1 MFVSIILF
9 LCIGICTIT
18 DILRKTVD
26 IRVLLAFSLILA
38 VCCYF
43 EKNYN
48 IESFV
53 AGIGVGILLACISIL
68 SRGAVGMGDVCLYS
82 IIICFIG
89 VQKGIFVLFLSI
101 AFAFFVALF
110 LVIVNRK
117 KKDYEMPLVPFV
129 LAAYLFSL
137 FENMA

>member
-53 AGIGVGILLACISIL
+53 AGIGISILMAGISIL
-68 SRGAVGMGDVCLYS
+68 SMGDVCLYS

-89 VQKGIFVLFLSI
+89 VQKGIFVIALSI
-101 AFAFFVALF
+101 AFAFFAALF
-110 LVIVNRK
+110 LVIVKRK

-137 FENMA
+137 FENIA

>member
-1 MFVSIILF
+1 M
-9 LCIGICTIT
+9 
-18 DILRKTVD
+18 
-26 IRVLLAFSLILA
+26 AFSLILA

-53 AGIGVGILLACISIL
+53 AGIGISILMAGISIL

-89 VQKGIFVLFLSI
+89 VQKGIFVIFLSI
-101 AFAFFVALF
+101 TFAFFAALF
-110 LVIVNRK
+110 LVIVKRK

-137 FENMA
+137 FENIA

>member
-48 IESFV
+48 IESLM
-53 AGIGVGILLACISIL
+53 VGMSIL

-89 VQKGIFVLFLSI
+89 VQKGIFVIFLSI
-101 AFAFFVALF
+101 AFAFFAALF
-110 LVIVNRK
+110 LVIVKRK

-137 FENMA
+137 FENIA

>member
-53 AGIGVGILLACISIL
+53 AGIGISILMAGISIL

-89 VQKGIFVLFLSI
+89 VQKGIFVIFLSI
-101 AFAFFVALF
+101 AFAFLRRYFLLLLRGKRRTMRCLLF
-110 LVIVNRK
+110 RLCWLRIYLVCLKI
-117 KKDYEMPLVPFV
+117 
-129 LAAYLFSL
+129 
-137 FENMA
+137 

>member
-9 LCIGICTIT
+9 LCIVICTIT
-18 DILRKTVD
+18 DILRKTID

-53 AGIGVGILLACISIL
+53 AGIGISILMAGISIL

-89 VQKGIFVLFLSI
+89 VQKGIFVISLSI
-101 AFAFFVALF
+101 AFAFFAALF
-110 LVIVNRK
+110 LVIVKRK

-137 FENMA
+137 FENIA

>member
-26 IRVLLAFSLILA
+26 IRVLLAFSSILA

-53 AGIGVGILLACISIL
+53 AGIGIGIMMAGISIL

-89 VQKGIFVLFLSI
+89 VQKGIFVIFLLREKRRTMRCLLFRLCWLRI
-101 AFAFFVALF
+101 Y
-110 LVIVNRK
+110 LVCLKI
-117 KKDYEMPLVPFV
+117 
-129 LAAYLFSL
+129 
-137 FENMA
+137 

>member
-43 EKNYN
+43 EK
-48 IESFV
+48 
-53 AGIGVGILLACISIL
+53 
-68 SRGAVGMGDVCLYS
+68 
-82 IIICFIG
+82 IIIL
-89 VQKGIFVLFLSI
+89 KVLWQAS
-101 AFAFFVALF
+101 
-110 LVIVNRK
+110 
-117 KKDYEMPLVPFV
+117 V
-129 LAAYLFSL
+129 LAF
-137 FENMA
+137 

>member
-53 AGIGVGILLACISIL
+53 AGIGIGILLACISIL

-101 AFAFFVALF
+101 AF
-110 LVIVNRK
+110 ISC
-117 KKDYEMPLVPFV
+117 YC
-129 LAAYLFSL
+129 
-137 FENMA
+137 

>member
-1 MFVSIILF
+1 MLVSIILF

-53 AGIGVGILLACISIL
+53 AGIGIGILLACISIL

-82 IIICFIG
+82 IIICF
-89 VQKGIFVLFLSI
+89 FVENVTYSRKLSGFTCLSFCI
-101 AFAFFVALF
+101 TS
-110 LVIVNRK
+110 K
-117 KKDYEMPLVPFV
+117 
-129 LAAYLFSL
+129 
-137 FENMA
+137 

>member
-1 MFVSIILF
+1 MFVNIVLF

-26 IRVLLAFSLILA
+26 IRVLLSFSLILA
-38 VCCYF
+38 ICCYF

-53 AGIGVGILLACISIL
+53 AGIGIGSLLACISIL
-68 SRGAVGMGDVCLYS
+68 SKGAVGMGDVCLYS

-89 VQKGIFVLFLSI
+89 IQKGIFVVFLSI
-101 AFAFFVALF
+101 AFAFLAALF
-110 LVIVNRK
+110 LVVVKRK

-129 LAAYLFSL
+129 MVAYLFYL

>member
-53 AGIGVGILLACISIL
+53 AGISIL

-110 LVIVNRK
+110 FVIVKRK

>member
-1 MFVSIILF
+1 MFVNIVLF

-26 IRVLLAFSLILA
+26 IRVLLSFSLILV

-43 EKNYN
+43 EKSYN

-53 AGIGVGILLACISIL
+53 AGIGIGSLLACISIL
-68 SRGAVGMGDVCLYS
+68 SKGAVGMGDACLYS

-89 VQKGIFVLFLSI
+89 IQKGIFVIFLSI
-101 AFAFFVALF
+101 VFAFLAALF
-110 LVIVNRK
+110 LVIVKRK

-129 LAAYLFSL
+129 MAAYLFYM

>member
-1 MFVSIILF
+1 MAVTILLG
-9 LCIGICTIT
+9 LCLAICMIT
-18 DILRKTVD
+18 DIIKRTVD
-26 IRVLLAFSLILA
+26 IRVLLTFTLILA

-53 AGIGVGILLACISIL
+53 AGIGIGSLLACVSIL
-68 SRGAVGMGDVCLYS
+68 SKGAVGIGDVCLYS

-89 VQKGIFVLFLSI
+89 VQKGIFVIFLSI
-101 AFAFFVALF
+101 AFAFFAALF
-110 LVIVNRK
+110 LVIIKRK

-129 LAAYLFSL
+129 LAAYLFCL
-137 FENMA
+137 FQNIA

>member
-1 MFVSIILF
+1 MFVSIVLF

-18 DILRKTVD
+18 DIARRTVD
-26 IRVLLAFSLILA
+26 IRVLLTFTLILA

-53 AGIGVGILLACISIL
+53 AGIGIGSLLACVSIL
-68 SRGAVGMGDVCLYS
+68 SKGAVGIGDVCLYS

-89 VQKGIFVLFLSI
+89 VQKGILVIFLSI
-101 AFAFFVALF
+101 AFAFFAALF
-110 LVIVNRK
+110 LVIIQRK

-129 LAAYLFSL
+129 LAAYLFCL
-137 FENMA
+137 FQNIA